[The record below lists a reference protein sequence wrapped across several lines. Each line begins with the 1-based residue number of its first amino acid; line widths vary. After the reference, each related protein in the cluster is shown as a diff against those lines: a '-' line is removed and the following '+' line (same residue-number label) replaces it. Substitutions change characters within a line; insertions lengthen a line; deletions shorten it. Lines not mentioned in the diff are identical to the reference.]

1 MVFAQSPLCIVLQGK
16 NSCKWTVKNPHSEYV
31 TIVPN
36 SGTYQTHITFFELI
50 SFTICHI
57 QGMVRK

>member
-1 MVFAQSPLCIVLQGK
+1 
-16 NSCKWTVKNPHSEYV
+16 VKNPHSEYV